1 MSPTAVDSV
10 REKALADYRKKLTE
24 HKEIEDKLKQ
34 CKLLF
39 LNCSLIHLLPVNYYF
54 PICLSIWQWR
64 YFS

>member
-1 MSPTAVDSV
+1 MSLATVDSS

-39 LNCSLIHLLPVNYYF
+39 FNRNLTGLLQVHYYF
-54 PICLSIWQWR
+54 L
-64 YFS
+64 FSLTTV